1 MPDIDDMFR
10 GVRDA
15 LTVQRVFGEP
25 IETEGVTLVP
35 AAVVRGGG
43 GGGGDDSN
51 NGGGGF
57 GIHARPAGAYV
68 IRGDEVTWRPAVDV
82 NRFALLALGV
92 VLLLL
97 RRG

>member
-1 MPDIDDMFR
+1 MPDIDEMFR

-25 IETEGVTLVP
+25 IETEGLTLVP

-57 GIHARPAGAYV
+57 GVYARPAGAYV
-68 IRGDEVTWRPAVDV
+68 IRGDQVTWRPAVDV
-82 NRFALLALGV
+82 NRFALLGLAL

-97 RRG
+97 RRR

>member
-25 IETEGVTLVP
+25 IETGEVTLVP

-43 GGGGDDSN
+43 GGGGDDAN

-57 GIHARPAGAYV
+57 GVHARPAGAYV
-68 IRGDEVTWRPAVDV
+68 IRGDHVVWRPAVDV
-82 NRFALLALGV
+82 NRLALLGLGL

-97 RRG
+97 RRR